1 MNVTRK
7 MINAGHDVM
16 LKRGMVLSY
25 EILEEIYTAMDQAAT
40 PDRMPFDT
48 CPTCQALA
56 RAVLTDQTGCA

>member
-16 LKRGMVLSY
+16 LKRGMVFSHEVLSELY
-25 EILEEIYTAMDQAAT
+25 KAMEQAAP
-40 PDRMPFDT
+40 PDRTPFDT

-56 RAVLTDQTGCA
+56 RAVLV